1 VTRPPHS
8 FTREEL
14 QSGSPALYTERRPV
28 RFQEVDAAGT
38 IFYPR
43 VLEYFSDAYL
53 ALLAAGGVDMHGRI
67 SDRSLLTPIV
77 HAEADYLA
85 PLRFGDTATVEIAA
99 ARVGERSF
107 TLGFRVLRQDGA
119 LAAVGQVVYVALD
132 PLTYKPTRLPEDL
145 RNKLTTSKARDGAE
159 RGFSG

>member
-1 VTRPPHS
+1 VTSPRA

-14 QSGSPALYTERRPV
+14 QSGSPALHAERRPV
-28 RFQEVDAAGT
+28 RFQEIDAAGT

-53 ALLAAGGVDMHGRI
+53 ALLAEGSVDMRGRI
-67 SDRSLLTPIV
+67 TDRSLLTPIV

-85 PLRFGDTATVEIAA
+85 PLRFGDTATVEIAG
-99 ARVGERSF
+99 ARVSERSF

-132 PLTYKPTRLPEDL
+132 PHTFKPTRLPDDL
-145 RNKLTTSKARDGAE
+145 RDKLSQGGKAR
-159 RGFSG
+159 